1 MTKSKAFFYKNSR
14 MLIYSLILIMVFL
27 MPFTFPAPAK
37 ADVPTLLNI
46 EPWISGTETI
56 LNITVGH
63 SAPTSS
69 HYIDIIQ
76 VDVNGT
82 VNDVNLN
89 SQSINP
95 FIVQYNIGE
104 LITEPSVRI
113 RAHCNLHGWGGWSE
127 SQIIPE
133 FSLSHL
139 LIVFAVLSLTLII
152 LKSKIKIETKV
163 CYYTKNQGY

>member
-1 MTKSKAFFYKNSR
+1 
-14 MLIYSLILIMVFL
+14 MLLDSLIVIMFVLI
-27 MPFTFPAPAK
+27 PFTLPAPVN

-56 LNITVGH
+56 LNITVRH

-76 VDVNGT
+76 VDVDGT
-82 VNDVNLN
+82 VNNVNLN
-89 SQSINP
+89 SQSMNP
-95 FIVQYNIGE
+95 FIVQYNVGE
-104 LITEPSVRI
+104 LISEPSLRI
-113 RAHCNLHGWGGWSE
+113 RAHCNLHGWGGWST

-133 FSLSHL
+133 LSFSHL
-139 LIVFAVLSLTLII
+139 IIVLAVLSIALII

-163 CYYTKNQGY
+163 CNYSKHQ

>member
-1 MTKSKAFFYKNSR
+1 MLTNSF
-14 MLIYSLILIMVFL
+14 ILIIFVL
-27 MPFTFPAPAK
+27 MLFTFPSPVK

-56 LNITVGH
+56 LNITVRH
-63 SAPTSS
+63 FAPTSS

-95 FIVQYNIGE
+95 FSVQYNMGE
-104 LITEPSVRI
+104 LISEPSVRI
-113 RAHCNLHGWGGWSE
+113 RAHCNLHGWGGWSA

-133 FSLSHL
+133 LSFNHL
-139 LIVFAVLSLTLII
+139 ILVLVLLSTALII
-152 LKSKIKIETKV
+152 LKSKIKIENKV
-163 CYYTKNQGY
+163 CYYSKNQRY

>member
-1 MTKSKAFFYKNSR
+1 LKKSKTFVHNKTR
-14 MLIYSLILIMVFL
+14 MLTNSFILIIFVL
-27 MPFTFPAPAK
+27 MLFTFPSPVK

-56 LNITVGH
+56 LNITVRH
-63 SAPTSS
+63 FAPTSS

-95 FIVQYNIGE
+95 FSVQYNMGE
-104 LITEPSVRI
+104 LISEPSVRI
-113 RAHCNLHGWGGWSE
+113 RAHCNLHGWGGWSA

-133 FSLSHL
+133 LSFNHL
-139 LIVFAVLSLTLII
+139 ILVLVLLSTALII

-163 CYYTKNQGY
+163 CYYSKNQGY